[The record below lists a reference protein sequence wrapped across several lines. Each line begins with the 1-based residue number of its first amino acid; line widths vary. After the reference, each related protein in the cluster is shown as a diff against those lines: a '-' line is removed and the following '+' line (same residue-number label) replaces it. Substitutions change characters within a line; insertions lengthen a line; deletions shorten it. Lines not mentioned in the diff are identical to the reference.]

1 MPDGST
7 SSPQSDI
14 ENAIAQ
20 NAQGPASAE
29 SDGVKV
35 TQHLPT
41 QQIAADKYHAGKEA
55 LPPTPRECRLS
66 AR

>member
-1 MPDGST
+1 MPG
-7 SSPQSDI
+7 DI

-41 QQIAADKYHAGKEA
+41 QQIAADKHLAGKEA
-55 LPPTPRECRLS
+55 FSRNP
-66 AR
+66 ARAFVRVKIVSPGTV

>member
-1 MPDGST
+1 MAEEIDK
-7 SSPQSDI
+7 
-14 ENAIAQ
+14 AIRQ

-41 QQIAADKYHAGKEA
+41 QQIAADKHLGAKAAGRNPAKA
-55 LPPTPRECRLS
+55 FVRMKIVSPGTV
-66 AR
+66 